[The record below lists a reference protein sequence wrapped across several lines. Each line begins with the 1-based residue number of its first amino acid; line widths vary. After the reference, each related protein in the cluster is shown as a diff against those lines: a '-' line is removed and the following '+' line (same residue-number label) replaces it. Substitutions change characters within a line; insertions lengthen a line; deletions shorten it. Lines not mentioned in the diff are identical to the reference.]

1 MTEYEAPLR
10 DMQFVIEELVGLA
23 DVAALPGHEDLTPD
37 TVHAIL
43 EEAAKF
49 GREVL
54 SPINRSGDIEGS
66 RLENGVVITPKG
78 FKEAYRAYVDG
89 GWNTLQF
96 KPEIGGQ
103 GLPALVATPV
113 FEMWDSANLGFALCP
128 VLSIAGAEMLEQFGT
143 EEQKEKWIPKLVT
156 GEWTGTMVLTEP
168 GAGSDVGALKTR
180 AVPEGDHYRISGQK
194 IFTTWGE
201 HDFTD
206 NIVHMV
212 LARTPDAPPG
222 TRGISLFI
230 VPKFMVN
237 DDGSLGPRNDL
248 RPVSLE
254 HKLGIHASPTCVM
267 QFGENEGAVG
277 YLVGEEC
284 RGMQY
289 MFAMMNNAR
298 LAVGREGVGIATRA
312 YQQATSYARER
323 VQGRDA
329 VNPGAGEVAII
340 RHPDVRRNLMT
351 MRTLTEATR
360 ALGYYVAA
368 QLDVARKHP
377 DAETRAEAQ
386 ARVDLLVPVV
396 KAWSTDC
403 GVAVASIGVQVHGGA
418 GFIEETGAA
427 QHYRDSRITPIY
439 EGTNGI
445 QAIDLVTRKIMRD
458 GGQSVASLIEEMS
471 DTETGDPRIDAPFRR
486 TLEDLSRATE
496 YLVDPPENDPHA
508 PLAGATPYLAAL
520 GTIAGCWLMAR
531 SAIIASGELANDAG
545 DDAPFYEAKIA
556 SARFYADTFCPQAS
570 ASLAAA
576 MSGSGDLMALAD
588 EAF

>member
-1 MTEYEAPLR
+1 MTEYDAPLR
-10 DMQFVIEELVGLA
+10 DMQFVIEELVGLSE
-23 DVAALPGHEDLTPD
+23 VAALPGHEDLTSD
-37 TVHAIL
+37 TVRAIL

-66 RLENGVVITPKG
+66 RLENGVVVTPKG
-78 FKEAYRAYVDG
+78 FKEAYKAYVDG

-96 KPEIGGQ
+96 EPELGGQ
-103 GLPALVATPV
+103 GLPMLVSTPV

-128 VLSIAGAEMLEQFGT
+128 VLSIAGAEMLEKYGT
-143 EEQKEKWIPKLVT
+143 DEQKEKWIPKLVS

-180 AVPEGDHYRISGQK
+180 AVPEGNHYRISGQK

-201 HDFTD
+201 HDFTE

-237 DDGSLGPRNDL
+237 DDGTLGPRNDL

-267 QFGENEGAVG
+267 QFGENEGAIG

-289 MFAMMNNAR
+289 MFSMMNNAR

-312 YQQATSYARER
+312 YQQAASYARER
-323 VQGRDA
+323 IQGRDA
-329 VNPGAGEVAII
+329 VNPGAGQVAII

-351 MRTLTEATR
+351 MRTLTEAAR

-377 DAETRAEAQ
+377 DAETRAQAQ

-403 GVAVASIGVQVHGGA
+403 GVTVASIGVQVHGGA

-445 QAIDLVTRKIMRD
+445 QAIDLVTRKIIGD
-458 GGQSVASLIEEMS
+458 GGQSVALLIEEMA
-471 DTETGDPRIDAPFRR
+471 DTEIPDSRIEAPFLQ
-486 TLEDLSRATE
+486 TLADLKQATS
-496 YLVDPPENDPHA
+496 YFVDPPTDDPRA
-508 PLAGATPYLAAL
+508 ALAGATPYLTAL
-520 GTIAGCWLMAR
+520 GTITGCWLMAR
-531 SAIIASGELANDAG
+531 SAAIASDKLANGAG
-545 DDAPFYEAKIA
+545 DDAPFYEAKIT

-570 ASLAAA
+570 ASLATA
-576 MSGSGDLMALAD
+576 MSGSADLMALAD

>member
-23 DVAALPGHEDLTPD
+23 DVAALPGHEDLTSD
-37 TVHAIL
+37 TVRAVL

-78 FKEAYRAYVDG
+78 FREAYKAYVDG

-96 KPEIGGQ
+96 KPELGGQ

-128 VLSIAGAEMLEQFGT
+128 VLSIAGAEMLEEFGT

-230 VPKFMVN
+230 VPKFMVD

-289 MFAMMNNAR
+289 MFSMMNNAR
-298 LAVGREGVGIATRA
+298 LAVGREGVGIGTRA
-312 YQQATSYARER
+312 YQQAASYARER

-377 DAETRAEAQ
+377 DAETRAQAQ
-386 ARVDLLVPVV
+386 SRVDLLVPVV

-403 GVAVASIGVQVHGGA
+403 GVTVASIGVQVHGGA

-445 QAIDLVTRKIMRD
+445 QALDLVTRKIMRD
-458 GGQSVASLIEEMS
+458 GGESVASLIEEMAE
-471 DTETGDPRIDAPFRR
+471 TETGDSRIDAPFRR
-486 TLEDLSRATE
+486 TLEELGRATK
-496 YLVDPPENDPHA
+496 YLVDPPEDDPRA

-531 SAIIASGELANDAG
+531 SAVVASGKLANGAG

-570 ASLAAA
+570 ASLAVA